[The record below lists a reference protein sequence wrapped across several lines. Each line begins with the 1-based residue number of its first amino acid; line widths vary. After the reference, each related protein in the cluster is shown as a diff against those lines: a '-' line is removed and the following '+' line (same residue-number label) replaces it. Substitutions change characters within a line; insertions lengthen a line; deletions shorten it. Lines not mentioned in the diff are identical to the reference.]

1 MTTINKNT
9 FQNYYIK
16 KNTHKKKND
25 HENWYQSKTHH
36 LK

>member
-1 MTTINKNT
+1 MTIINKKY
-9 FQNYYIK
+9 FQNYNIK
-16 KNTHKKKND
+16 KNTQKKND

>member
-1 MTTINKNT
+1 MNIINKNT

-16 KNTHKKKND
+16 KNTHKKNNN
-25 HENWYQSKTHH
+25 ENWYQSKTHH